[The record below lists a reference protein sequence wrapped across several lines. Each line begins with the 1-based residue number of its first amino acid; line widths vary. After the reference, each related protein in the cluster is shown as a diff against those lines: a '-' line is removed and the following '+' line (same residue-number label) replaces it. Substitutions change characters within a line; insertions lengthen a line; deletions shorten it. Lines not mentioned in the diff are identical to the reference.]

1 MQPRRLRSSQIAG
14 LPPFTTF
21 HDTGGPHLRRRP
33 PPECY
38 SHKLKSLRYGDGGG
52 VPPVEEISIGTERRS
67 VVSERLF
74 GRSEFYQRR
83 RAFVRER
90 RVLYR
95 PWREFY
101 RNRTRF

>member
-21 HDTGGPHLRRRP
+21 HDTGGAHLRRRP

-52 VPPVEEISIGTERRS
+52 VPPVDGGAPLDEPRCRPDLRS
-67 VVSERLF
+67 SF
-74 GRSEFYQRR
+74 
-83 RAFVRER
+83 
-90 RVLYR
+90 RV
-95 PWREFY
+95 
-101 RNRTRF
+101 